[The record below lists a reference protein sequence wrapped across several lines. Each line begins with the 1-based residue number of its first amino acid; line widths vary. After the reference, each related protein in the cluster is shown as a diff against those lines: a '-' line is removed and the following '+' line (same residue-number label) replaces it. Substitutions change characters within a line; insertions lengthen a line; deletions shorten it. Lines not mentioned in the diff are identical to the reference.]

1 MLWQSIRLRLFRYFG
16 LMDWEGFSEKM
27 FCFNLALWAN
37 WWHCKMR
44 LYQRCVFLN
53 FYQLRCCCHVP
64 HPKQTKNSERP
75 LCHLPALRL
84 RKLSVTLQH
93 SQSFTITEVYQSRPC
108 LHPTA
113 SSSSSHRTGCTVS
126 KLRFSFTIW
135 FDSVLNPW
143 EVMKLL
149 PSFHMVCFPYRFIH
163 KCLPHD

>member
-1 MLWQSIRLRLFRYFG
+1 MTVHLKVVQIFRSDG
-16 LMDWEGFSEKM
+16 QEVLVRKC

-37 WWHCKMR
+37 WWHCKIR
-44 LYQRCVFLN
+44 LYQRCVYLN

-75 LCHLPALRL
+75 RCHLPALWL
-84 RKLSVTLQH
+84 RKLSVTLRQH

-135 FDSVLNPW
+135 FESVLNHW

-149 PSFHMVCFPYRFIH
+149 PSFHMVCFPHRFIH